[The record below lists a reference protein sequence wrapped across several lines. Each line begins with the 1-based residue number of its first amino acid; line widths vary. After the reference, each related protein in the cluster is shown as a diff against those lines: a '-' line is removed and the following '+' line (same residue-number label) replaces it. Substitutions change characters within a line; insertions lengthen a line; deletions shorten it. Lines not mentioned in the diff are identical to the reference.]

1 MHQAKWNNYK
11 LQTVNYYKTIH
22 IMRILKDKTVAIVVD
37 IQERLFPHIHEH
49 EKLRKNTEI
58 LVEGLKALEIPMM
71 VTEQYKKGL
80 GDTIESIALKVKDCP
95 SFEKTAFSCCDDDPF
110 FKQLKADGHKFVIL
124 FGIEAHIC
132 LMQTAID
139 LKEKGFQPVIIEDCV
154 GSRNPENKKIAIN
167 RMLQEGIT
175 VTSYESI
182 LFELCRFAGNDTFK
196 AISKLVK

>member
-1 MHQAKWNNYK
+1 
-11 LQTVNYYKTIH
+11 
-22 IMRILKDKTVAIVVD
+22 MRILKDNTVGLVVD

-49 EKLRKNTEI
+49 EQLKKNIEI
-58 LVEGLKALEIPMM
+58 LVEGLKALGVPML

-80 GDTIESIALKVKDCP
+80 GETIPGVAEKVADCP
-95 SFEKTAFSCCDDDPF
+95 AFEKTAFSCCDDEPF
-110 FKQLKADGHKFVIL
+110 MHKFEEEGYKTAIL

-139 LKEKGFQPVIIEDCV
+139 LKTEGYRPIVIEDCV
-154 GSRNPENKKIAIN
+154 GSRNPENKRIAIN
-167 RMLQEGIT
+167 RLLQEGII

-182 LFELCRFAGNDTFK
+182 LFELCRFAGSDTFK

>member
-1 MHQAKWNNYK
+1 
-11 LQTVNYYKTIH
+11 
-22 IMRILKDKTVAIVVD
+22 MRILKEETVAVCVD

-49 EKLRKNTEI
+49 EQLKKNTEI
-58 LVEGLKALEIPMM
+58 LVEGLKTLEIPMV

-80 GDTIESIALKVKDCP
+80 GDTIEGIKEKVADCP
-95 SFEKTAFSCCDDDPF
+95 AFEKTAFSCCDDAPF
-110 FKQLKADGHKFVIL
+110 AHKLEEGTFRKFVIL

-139 LKEKGFQPVIIEDCV
+139 LKAKGHQPVIIEDCV
-154 GSRNPENKKIAIN
+154 GSRNPENKRIAIN

-182 LFELCRFAGNDTFK
+182 LFELCRYAGSDAFK

>member
-1 MHQAKWNNYK
+1 
-11 LQTVNYYKTIH
+11 
-22 IMRILKDKTVAIVVD
+22 MRILKDETVAVVVD
-37 IQERLFPHIHEH
+37 IQERLFPHIHNH
-49 EKLRKNTEI
+49 EQLKKNTEI
-58 LVEGLKALEIPMM
+58 LVDGLNVLEIPML

-80 GDTIESIALKVKDCP
+80 GETIEGIAEKIKDCP
-95 SFEKTAFSCCDDDPF
+95 AFEKTAFSCCDDAPF
-110 FKQLKADGHKFVIL
+110 TEKLESKGKRFVIL

-139 LKEKGFQPVIIEDCV
+139 LKSKRYQPVIIEDCV
-154 GSRNPENKKIAIN
+154 GSRNPENKRIAIN

-182 LFELCRFAGNDTFK
+182 LFELCRYAGSDAFK

>member
-1 MHQAKWNNYK
+1 
-11 LQTVNYYKTIH
+11 
-22 IMRILKDKTVAIVVD
+22 MRILKDKTIAVVVD
-37 IQERLFPHIHEH
+37 IQERLFPHIYEH
-49 EKLRKNTEI
+49 EQLKKNIEI
-58 LVEGLKALEIPMM
+58 LVDGLKVLEIPMM

-80 GDTIESIALKVKDCP
+80 GETIESIAEKIKEYP
-95 SFEKTAFSCCDDDPF
+95 AYEKTAFSCCDDATF
-110 FKQLKADGHKFVIL
+110 SHKLEEGSYKKFVIL

-139 LKEKGFQPVIIEDCV
+139 LKAEGHHPVIIEDCV
-154 GSRNPENKKIAIN
+154 GSRNPENKRIAIN

>member
-1 MHQAKWNNYK
+1 
-11 LQTVNYYKTIH
+11 
-22 IMRILKDKTVAIVVD
+22 MRILKENTVGLVVD

-49 EKLRKNTEI
+49 EQLKKNTEI
-58 LVEGLKALEIPMM
+58 LVEGLKALGIPMI

-80 GDTIESIALKVKDCP
+80 GDTIEGIKEKVEEYP
-95 SFEKTAFSCCDDDPF
+95 AFEKTAFSCMDDEAF
-110 FKQLKADGHKFVIL
+110 TQKFEDEGYKTAIL

-139 LKEKGFQPVIIEDCV
+139 LKAEGYRPIIIEDCV

-167 RMLQEGIT
+167 RLLQEGII
-175 VTSYESI
+175 VTSCESI

-196 AISKLVK
+196 TISKLVK

>member
-1 MHQAKWNNYK
+1 
-11 LQTVNYYKTIH
+11 
-22 IMRILKDKTVAIVVD
+22 MRILKDETVAIVID
-37 IQERLFPHIHEH
+37 IQEKLFPHIHEH
-49 EKLRKNTEI
+49 DVLKKNTEI
-58 LVEGLKALEIPMM
+58 LVDGLKALEIPMV

-80 GDTIESIALKVKDCP
+80 GETIEGIKEKVADCP
-95 SFEKTAFSCCDDDPF
+95 AFEKKAFSCCDDAPF
-110 FKQLKADGHKFVIL
+110 MGNLKERNDKKFVIL

-139 LKEKGFQPVIIEDCV
+139 LKENGFQPVIIEDCV
-154 GSRNPENKKIAIN
+154 GSRNPENKRIAIN

-182 LFELCRFAGNDTFK
+182 LFELCRYAGNDTFK

>member
-1 MHQAKWNNYK
+1 
-11 LQTVNYYKTIH
+11 
-22 IMRILKDKTVAIVVD
+22 MRILKDETVAIAVD
-37 IQERLFPHIHEH
+37 IQERLFPHIYDHELL
-49 EKLRKNTEI
+49 KKNTEI

-80 GDTIESIALKVKDCP
+80 GETISVIAEKIKDCP
-95 SFEKTAFSCCDDDPF
+95 TFEKTAFSCCDDAPF
-110 FKQLKADGHKFVIL
+110 SQKLELSQTKFVIL

-139 LKEKGFQPVIIEDCV
+139 LKAKGYQPVIIEDCV
-154 GSRNPENKKIAIN
+154 GSRNPENKRIAIN

-182 LFELCRFAGNDTFK
+182 LFELCRYAGSETFK
-196 AISKLVK
+196 SISKLVK

>member
-1 MHQAKWNNYK
+1 
-11 LQTVNYYKTIH
+11 
-22 IMRILKDKTVAIVVD
+22 MRILKDETVAVVVD
-37 IQERLFPHIHEH
+37 IQERLFPHIHNH
-49 EKLRKNTEI
+49 EQLQKNCEI
-58 LVEGLKALEIPMM
+58 LVEGLKALEVPMM

-80 GDTIESIALKVKDCP
+80 GDTIESILDKVKDYP
-95 SFEKTAFSCCDDDPF
+95 AFEKTAFSCCDDEPF
-110 FKQLKADGHKFVIL
+110 TGKLAENQYKSVIL

-139 LKEKGFQPVIIEDCV
+139 LKAKGYNPVIIEDCV
-154 GSRNPENKKIAIN
+154 GSRNPENKRIAIN

-182 LFELCRFAGNDTFK
+182 LFELCRYAGNDTFK